1 MKNRKIKRSKEMG
14 ERRREVG
21 EVEDR
26 RYMLKRKNK
35 TLQDRVGLG
44 RGRVARPPCG
54 SATSVEKDS
63 DSA

>member
-1 MKNRKIKRSKEMG
+1 MG
-14 ERRREVG
+14 ERRRELG

-44 RGRVARPPCG
+44 RVRVARPPCG